1 MEHRCGDGVVL
12 QLATAIDADWS
23 DLPLRPFYVPLVQQ
37 LITTLAVQIQ
47 PPRNVQA
54 GAPLVAMFPA
64 IEPQPAEPQ
73 TTQPQTTQPQT
84 TGEAT
89 REGAPAEQLPSVTL
103 TDPLGTRS
111 LLSTRLQGRWLLA
124 ESTAAGRPGVY
135 TVTLPDGRP
144 QHFAVQ
150 TDSAE
155 SDLTQLDATR
165 QRQAVE
171 QLGGQLLTS
180 LQEHLE
186 SDRRRRH
193 GQEIWPLLLAAL
205 LGLMAL
211 EVILQQ
217 RFAGVVR

>member
-1 MEHRCGDGVVL
+1 VL

-23 DLPLRPFYVPLVQQ
+23 DLPLRPFYVPLMQQ

-54 GAPLVAMFPA
+54 GAPLVAMFA
-64 IEPQPAEPQ
+64 SIEPQTAEPQ
-73 TTQPQTTQPQT
+73 TTKPQTTE
-84 TGEAT
+84 EAT
-89 REGAPAEQLPSVTL
+89 RQGAPAEQLPTVTL
-103 TDPLGTRS
+103 ADPLGTRS

-135 TVTLPDGRP
+135 TVSLPDGRP

-217 RFAGVVR
+217 RFAGVLR